1 MGINSLENK
10 AGTVEMLFYISFNC
24 ERQQFVFYQLASK
37 NISGGAGGCLHESWD
52 TVCSQNW
59 IFRPVPTVQ
68 MRTSYS
74 TALLWLRKLR
84 IREENVSPSMEW
96 DRQRDDEMQNIM
108 FLAVLAALYYQ
119 VIDWVIHDYE
129 FRVIGAMKAHLLSS
143 DNFQLLYTSK
153 LKVIQDQTIS
163 NLLVYTVL
171 HPTSTRAEQTGQTLP
186 SRGPLDVLRTPEMDP
201 NRSGAVVGSI

>member
-1 MGINSLENK
+1 MATNIPRSKVKDATKEVGINSSENK
-10 AGTVEMLFYISFNC
+10 AGAVEMLFYISLNC
-24 ERQQFVFYQLASK
+24 ERQQFVFYQPDSK

-84 IREENVSPSMEW
+84 IRGENVSPSMEW

-108 FLAVLAALYYQ
+108 F
-119 VIDWVIHDYE
+119 
-129 FRVIGAMKAHLLSS
+129 FSCPSSSLLTSNWLS
-143 DNFQLLYTSK
+143 DSWLWIQSNRRNESPSAQL
-153 LKVIQDQTIS
+153 I
-163 NLLVYTVL
+163 
-171 HPTSTRAEQTGQTLP
+171 
-186 SRGPLDVLRTPEMDP
+186 
-201 NRSGAVVGSI
+201 